1 MGKQAA
7 NNMLNMDSF
16 DDDDEIVSSALSSMK
31 WFGGNWFDFW
41 GKNEDQFF
49 NQDLINNDNAENI
62 KANNQIIDD
71 DDDDDISIDN
81 RDIDPMSS
89 ASSSQRTLQSKQKQ
103 SSISD
108 ELGRNAAGYKIIAL
122 PLYILIICIVSSA
135 IIGMAMCAGFVYCG
149 LNCCCPLPPA
159 SPTLT
164 SQQRSLT
171 LSNISLLQSLTLGGN
186 KQKGYSSEPGVYHR
200 MRNALHNATNDETS
214 SIASAQIEEE
224 DEYVDSEDDQKEDV
238 ITMGGPDD
246 VYNRE
251 HTPFALRGTCDSDI
265 DRDTEDEYEETL
277 SALIQIPSSYQQHIE
292 EEEEE
297 KEVII
302 QTIEDPYDMRIGI
315 DNEEYSEDDEEEE
328 SGDEDHNNEGTP
340 LIINNN
346 SNDVSSGSGTSNSVS
361 IKSNNLP

>member
-49 NQDLINNDNAENI
+49 NQDLINNDNAE
-62 KANNQIIDD
+62 
-71 DDDDDISIDN
+71 
-81 RDIDPMSS
+81 
-89 ASSSQRTLQSKQKQ
+89 
-103 SSISD
+103 
-108 ELGRNAAGYKIIAL
+108 
-122 PLYILIICIVSSA
+122 IVSSA

-224 DEYVDSEDDQKEDV
+224 DEYVDSEDDHKEDV

-315 DNEEYSEDDEEEE
+315 DNEEYSDEEEE
-328 SGDEDHNNEGTP
+328 SGDEDHNNDEGTP